1 MPETLK
7 RQRLKEA
14 SAVVPSRTTAPLRRF
29 TAIGAILIAIV
40 LAAGLWFFSHRTR
53 ESMARAPAGIS
64 SPTTAKRIAVL
75 PFKPLLSENQDQV
88 LEMGM
93 ADTLITKL
101 SSSRKIIVPSL
112 NSVRKYAD
120 LNREPVAAGRELQV
134 NSVLEGNVQRSGDHI
149 RVIARLI
156 SVPDG
161 VSLWAGTFDEKFT
174 DVFAVED
181 AISQKVADAL
191 VLRLT
196 GKDRKRL
203 SKRYT
208 ENVEAYQLYLT
219 GRYHY
224 VKLIPPEI
232 RKAISFFQ
240 QAIDKDP
247 NYALAYFGLAEA
259 NRSLAIITSDVPPK
273 DSLPQAKAAAMKALE
288 SMTRLRKLMP
298 PYRLV

>member
-1 MPETLK
+1 M
-7 RQRLKEA
+7 
-14 SAVVPSRTTAPLRRF
+14 
-29 TAIGAILIAIV
+29 
-40 LAAGLWFFSHRTR
+40 
-53 ESMARAPAGIS
+53 PAGIS

-161 VSLWAGTFDEKFT
+161 VCPEASGLQSRA
-174 DVFAVED
+174 
-181 AISQKVADAL
+181 AI
-191 VLRLT
+191 T
-196 GKDRKRL
+196 
-203 SKRYT
+203 
-208 ENVEAYQLYLT
+208 
-219 GRYHY
+219 H
-224 VKLIPPEI
+224 
-232 RKAISFFQ
+232 IS
-240 QAIDKDP
+240 I
-247 NYALAYFGLAEA
+247 
-259 NRSLAIITSDVPPK
+259 
-273 DSLPQAKAAAMKALE
+273 
-288 SMTRLRKLMP
+288 
-298 PYRLV
+298 

>member
-149 RVIARLI
+149 RV
-156 SVPDG
+156 
-161 VSLWAGTFDEKFT
+161 
-174 DVFAVED
+174 
-181 AISQKVADAL
+181 
-191 VLRLT
+191 
-196 GKDRKRL
+196 
-203 SKRYT
+203 
-208 ENVEAYQLYLT
+208 
-219 GRYHY
+219 
-224 VKLIPPEI
+224 
-232 RKAISFFQ
+232 
-240 QAIDKDP
+240 
-247 NYALAYFGLAEA
+247 
-259 NRSLAIITSDVPPK
+259 
-273 DSLPQAKAAAMKALE
+273 
-288 SMTRLRKLMP
+288 
-298 PYRLV
+298 